1 MGQAPADL
9 SLHFADSE
17 LAGVQAGPGPNG
29 VAGLQLRWA
38 AAAVVAPAEGPG
50 AQPRQGHVRGLLLD
64 LWPAPPQGVSEAALP
79 LGALLDGELLW
90 QGQRLRQ
97 LRLPARLEGPVSLR
111 LWGRRGE
118 LWAWQGQ
125 GLACDAGGLS
135 FFESLAC

>member
-1 MGQAPADL
+1 MGQAPAEL

-17 LAGVQAGPGPNG
+17 LAGVQRWPGPNG

-38 AAAVVAPAEGPG
+38 AAAVLAPAEGPG
-50 AQPRQGHVRGLLLD
+50 ASPRLGHVRGLLLG
-64 LWPAPPQGVSEAALP
+64 LWPAPPQGVPEAALP

-90 QGQRLRQ
+90 QGQCLRQ
-97 LRLPARLEGPVSLR
+97 LPLPARLEGPVGLR

-118 LWAWQGQ
+118 LWTWQGQ
-125 GLACDAGGLS
+125 GLICDAGGLP

>member
-1 MGQAPADL
+1 MGYPSAAL

-17 LAGVQAGPGPNG
+17 LAGVQACPAPHGGTG
-29 VAGLQLRWA
+29 WQLRWA
-38 AAAVVAPAEGPG
+38 AAAVLASAQHPG
-50 AQPRQGHVRGLLLD
+50 DRPRQGHVRGLLLN
-64 LWPAPPQGVSEAALP
+64 LWPAPATGGGAGEWP

-97 LRLPARLEGPVSLR
+97 LPLPARLEGPLGLR

-118 LWAWQGQ
+118 HWTWQGQ
-125 GLACDAGGLS
+125 GLCCDPTGLP

>member
-1 MGQAPADL
+1 MGPPSVAL

-17 LAGVQAGPGPNG
+17 LAGVQRWPGPNG
-29 VAGLQLRWA
+29 VAGLQLRWS
-38 AAAVVAPAEGPG
+38 AAAVVAPAERPG
-50 AQPRQGHVRGLLLD
+50 ERPRQGHVRGLLLD
-64 LWPAPPQGVSEAALP
+64 LWPAPAQGVPEAALP

-97 LRLPARLEGPVSLR
+97 LPLPARLEGPVSLR

-125 GLACDAGGLS
+125 GLSCDAGGLP

>member
-1 MGQAPADL
+1 MDQLSAAL

-17 LAGVQAGPGPNG
+17 LAGVQAWPAPNG
-29 VAGLQLRWA
+29 VLGLQLRWA
-38 AAAVVAPAEGPG
+38 AAAVEASAGQPG
-50 AQPRQGHVRGLLLD
+50 ERPRHGHVRGLLLH
-64 LWPAPPQGVSEAALP
+64 LWPAPSPGLAEAEPP

-97 LRLPARLEGPVSLR
+97 LRLPACLEGPVSLC

-118 LWAWQGQ
+118 RWSWHGQ
-125 GLACDAGGLS
+125 GLCCDPGALP